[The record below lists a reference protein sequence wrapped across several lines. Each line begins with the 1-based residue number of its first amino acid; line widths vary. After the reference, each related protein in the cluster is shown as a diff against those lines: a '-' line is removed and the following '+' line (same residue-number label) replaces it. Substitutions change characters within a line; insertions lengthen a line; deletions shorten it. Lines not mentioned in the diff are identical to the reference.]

1 MNADDIAWAQATEL
15 RDLLVAGD
23 VSVVEVATVFADR
36 IEALNP
42 QLNAYVYF
50 DRSTVLADAAEL
62 DARRERG
69 ENLGPLHGVPYS
81 IKCLTDVAGLPGTL
95 ALKPFADRVAERDE
109 VVVRRMREAGGL
121 FLGLTNA
128 PEAGYYGGT
137 NSHLYGPTHN
147 PWAHDQ
153 TAGGSSGGAA
163 AAVAAGLSPLSQ
175 GTDGGG
181 SVRIPAS
188 LCGVV
193 GFKPSLG
200 RIPQRI
206 TLSRAATNLFH
217 GPLTRTVDDAAL
229 MYDVVTGPDSSDF
242 LSLPAEAPIASAIRP
257 TPERLRIAYS
267 PDLGTGYHI
276 DPEVASVA
284 RAAAEAFSELGA
296 SVVEATPPWHDL
308 EKVMWEGVWV
318 PGYAGLHDAADWR
331 SLRGEV
337 DDNLIELV
345 LASEKLTEVD
355 FGRADVGR
363 GMAYDTFD
371 TFMQDFDLLLSP
383 TLTSAAFPLSQFAP
397 SWVGP
402 SVREQILGWL
412 LTYPF
417 NMLPMPAISVPA
429 GFTSDGR
436 PVGLQI
442 AGRHLA
448 DATVLA
454 AARAFETARP
464 WQQHRPQMAV

>member
-1 MNADDIAWAQATEL
+1 MNANDIAWAQASEL
-15 RDLLVAGD
+15 RDLLVTGD
-23 VSVVEVATVFADR
+23 VSAVEVAAIFADR

-42 QLNAYVYF
+42 QLNAFVHF

-69 ENLGPLHGVPYS
+69 EDLGPLHGVPYS
-81 IKCLTDVAGLPGTL
+81 VKCLTDVAGLPATL
-95 ALKPFADRVAERDE
+95 SLKPFAGRVAAADE
-109 VVVRRMREAGGL
+109 VVVRRMRAAGGL

-147 PWAHDQ
+147 PWAHGHS
-153 TAGGSSGGAA
+153 AGGSSGGAA

-181 SVRIPAS
+181 SVRIPAA

-217 GPLTRTVDDAAL
+217 GPLTRTVDDAIL

-242 LSLPAEAPIASAIRP
+242 LSLPAEAPTASAIRQA
-257 TPERLRIAYS
+257 PERLRVAYS
-267 PDLGTGYHI
+267 PDLGTGYHV
-276 DPEVASVA
+276 DPEVASVV
-284 RAAAEAFSELGA
+284 RAAADSFSELGA
-296 SVVEATPPWHDL
+296 SVVEATPQWHDL
-308 EKVMWEGVWV
+308 EKAMWEGVWV
-318 PGYAGLHDAADWR
+318 PGYAGLNDLADWR
-331 SLRGEV
+331 SLRGQV

-355 FGRADVGR
+355 FGRADALR

-371 TFMQDFDLLLSP
+371 NFMQDFDVLISP
-383 TLTSAAFPLSQFAP
+383 TLTSATFPLSQFAP

-412 LTYPF
+412 LTYQF
-417 NMLPMPAISVPA
+417 NLLPMPAISVPA
-429 GFTSDGR
+429 GFTSNGR

-454 AARAFETARP
+454 AARTFEAARP
-464 WQQHRPQMAV
+464 WHHHRPQMAE